1 MGSIKSAGEPRRAT
15 PPPYR
20 GRGRPP
26 THGALVRPLARRRGA
41 REFPAT
47 PADQITSWEEE
58 DRQIRAEQWTNL
70 VLPDAATSAPTFS
83 VIAIFDPKYHDPLL
97 LATPLPLTPQATRD
111 LYRDRWPIEQLP
123 LAAKQMIGA
132 ARQFVHEPETCQRL
146 PELSLL
152 AGSVLSYAAATGAA
166 VPVGFWDR
174 HPQPKPGR
182 LRRSLARCLFPQE
195 FPWPEHIRQKA
206 AVTAHL
212 PKGASG
218 HHPESA
224 REAA

>member
-1 MGSIKSAGEPRRAT
+1 M
-15 PPPYR
+15 
-20 GRGRPP
+20 
-26 THGALVRPLARRRGA
+26 
-41 REFPAT
+41 
-47 PADQITSWEEE
+47 
-58 DRQIRAEQWTNL
+58 
-70 VLPDAATSAPTFS
+70 
-83 VIAIFDPKYHDPLL
+83 
-97 LATPLPLTPQATRD
+97 LATPLPLSPRATRD

-152 AGSVLSYAAATGAA
+152 AGSVLSYAARVPPGRQPA

-174 HPQPKPGR
+174 HPQPTPGR
-182 LRRSLARCLFPQE
+182 LRRLLARSLFPQE
-195 FPWPEHIRQKA
+195 FPWPDRIRQKA

-218 HHPESA
+218 HHPESV